1 MMDTLLADLR
11 IALRRLRRAP
21 TFAVTAVLILG
32 IGIGMATAMFTVFRA
47 VVLRKLP
54 VRDPDRIVVLWTFR
68 DPTVELAVNVK
79 EVDDLRRESRTLRDV
94 AGFVHWGAQAVP
106 LTDGDRPIGLKQAMV
121 TAGFFDV
128 LGARPV
134 LGRLLR
140 PEDGFVG
147 AAPVAVISY
156 RAWQRDFG
164 GDPRVLGR
172 LLTTTQDQR
181 SYAIVGVT
189 PPGLDFPVGTD
200 YWIGPRPFDLMDVVA
215 RLAPNATPSS
225 AQAEF
230 LSITR
235 ELDHQRPAPAY
246 PSGAAVRT
254 LTQAVLGDAKPN
266 LVALTAAVT
275 LLLLI
280 VCVNVGNLLLL
291 RASVRAREIV
301 IRRALGAGSSQITRL
316 ILAES
321 VLLATAGGGLG
332 LVCAGG
338 FLRLLVAFAPAQL
351 PRTDLIRLGGTPV
364 GVAAGVTLLAVL
376 LFGVFPALFV
386 GRGDLASLLRLDSRS
401 GTETR
406 RRHRFRQSLVA
417 SQVALAV
424 VMLAG
429 AGLLVRT
436 LQQLERLDLGYD
448 ADHLSIVD
456 LAIPFAKY
464 DSDPKKISPM
474 FDDLYGRLRAVPGVT
489 ALTPVLYPPFVGA
502 NFMQVTPVLEGQSEA
517 AVDANPPVPL
527 EGGGT
532 EYFRTFGIP
541 ILRGRGF
548 LPSDRESAPKIVVV
562 SEAVARRLWPGQDPV
577 GKRLRFLGDDRRDW
591 RTVVGVAGDIRF
603 RRLKEAT
610 PTIYLPWHQ
619 LITFG
624 TFAVRTRDALA
635 SVLPAVR
642 RTVREFDPQ
651 MDVWDA
657 RTMDDYLAKPLA
669 QPRLSTLLLST
680 FGLVGL
686 LLAAIGLYGIVASTV
701 QERTREL
708 GVRLALGA
716 TPARLRRDVLGAALA
731 VTAMGATVGLAAALM
746 SSRLLTALLFQVSP
760 TDPITLAGV
769 CVLLLGVGVGA
780 AYLPARR
787 AMGIDPAQALRSE

>member
-1 MMDTLLADLR
+1 MNDLR
-11 IALRRLRRAP
+11 YALRQLRRAP
-21 TFAVTAVLILG
+21 TFAVTVVLILG
-32 IGIGMATAMFTVFRA
+32 LGIGMATAMFTIFRA
-47 VVLRKLP
+47 VVLQQLP
-54 VRDPDRIVVLWTFR
+54 VRDPDRVVVLWTFR
-68 DPTVELAVNVK
+68 DPTVELPLGRK
-79 EVDDLRRESRTLRDV
+79 EVDDLRRESRTLANV
-94 AGFVHWGAQAVP
+94 AGFAHWGAQVIP
-106 LTDGDRPIGLKQAMV
+106 VTDGDRPIVLKQAMV

-140 PEDGFVG
+140 PEDGFEG
-147 AAPVAVISY
+147 AAPVAVVSY
-156 RAWQRDFG
+156 QTWQRDFG

-172 LLTTTQDQR
+172 RLTTTQDQR

-200 YWIGPRPFDLMDVVA
+200 YWIGPRPFDLIDVVA
-215 RLAPNATPSS
+215 RLALNATPAS
-225 AQAEF
+225 AQSEF
-230 LSITR
+230 LSIAR
-235 ELDHQRPAPAY
+235 QLDPERRTPVY
-246 PSGAAVRT
+246 PTGAAVRT
-254 LTQAVLGDAKPN
+254 LTQAVLGDTKPI

-280 VCVNVGNLLLL
+280 VCVNVSSLLLL
-291 RASVRAREIV
+291 RASRRAPEIV
-301 IRRALGAGSSQITRL
+301 MRRALGASSRQIARL
-316 ILAES
+316 LVAES
-321 VLLATAGGGLG
+321 ALLAMAGGALG
-332 LVCAGG
+332 LVCAAG
-338 FLRLLVAFAPAQL
+338 LLHILPAFAPARV
-351 PRTDLIRLGGTPV
+351 PRMDVIRLAGTPV
-364 GVAAGVTLLAVL
+364 DVAAGVTLVTVM
-376 LFGVFPALFV
+376 LFGVVSALV
-386 GRGDLASLLRLDSRS
+386 AARGDLASLLRIDSRS

-406 RRHRFRQSLVA
+406 RRRRFRQSLVA

-429 AGLLVRT
+429 AGLLVRS
-436 LQQLERLDLGYD
+436 LERLERLDLGYET
-448 ADHLSIVD
+448 DHLSIVD
-456 LAIPFAKY
+456 LAVPFSKY
-464 DSDPKKISPM
+464 GSPQKVFAM

-489 ALTPVLYPPFVGA
+489 AFTPVLYPPFLGA
-502 NFMQVTPVLEGQSEA
+502 NLMQVTPVLEGQSRA
-517 AVDANPPVPL
+517 AADATPNVPL

-577 GKRLRFLGDDRRDW
+577 GKRVRFLGGDPTDW

-635 SVLPAVR
+635 SALPAMR
-642 RTVREFDPQ
+642 RAVREFDSE

-657 RTMDDYLAKPLA
+657 RTMDAYVDEPLA
-669 QPRLSTLLLST
+669 QPRLSTLLLSA

-686 LLAAIGLYGIVASTV
+686 LLAAIGLYGMMASAV
-701 QERTREL
+701 QERTRDL

-716 TPARLRRDVLGAALA
+716 TPGRLRREVLGAALSVTSVGA
-731 VTAMGATVGLAAALM
+731 VVGLAAALV
-746 SSRLLTALLFQVSP
+746 SSRLLTTLLFEVSP

-769 CVLLLGVGVGA
+769 SVVLLGVGVGA
-780 AYLPARR
+780 AYVPARR
-787 AMGIDPAQALRSE
+787 AMRIDPAHALRAE

>member
-1 MMDTLLADLR
+1 MDALLQDLR
-11 IALRRLRRAP
+11 HALRRLRRAP

-32 IGIGMATAMFTVFRA
+32 IGIGMATAMFTVFHA

-54 VRDPDRIVVLWTFR
+54 VRDPDRILVLWTLR
-68 DPTVELAVNVK
+68 DPTVELPLDVN
-79 EVDDLRRESRTLRDV
+79 EVDELRRESRTLKDV

-106 LTDGDRPIGLKQAMV
+106 LTQGDRPIVLKQAMV

-140 PEDGFVG
+140 PEDGLEG

-156 RAWQRDFG
+156 QAWQRDFG

-172 LLTTTQDQR
+172 RLTTTQDQR

-200 YWIGPRPFDLMDVVA
+200 YWIRPRPFDLIDVVA
-215 RLAPNATPSS
+215 RLAPNVTPSS
-225 AQAEF
+225 AQSEF
-230 LSITR
+230 FSIAR
-235 ELDHQRPAPAY
+235 QLDHERRAPAY
-246 PSGAAVRT
+246 PTGAAVRT
-254 LTQAVLGDAKPN
+254 LPQAVLGDAKPI

-291 RASVRAREIV
+291 RASLRAPEIV
-301 IRRALGAGSSQITRL
+301 IRRALGASSRQIGRL
-316 ILAES
+316 LVAES
-321 VLLATAGGGLG
+321 ALLATAGGALG

-338 FLRLLVAFAPAQL
+338 LLHILLAFAPAL
-351 PRTDLIRLGGTPV
+351 VPRTDVIRLAGTPV
-364 GVAAGVTLLAVL
+364 DVAAGVTLLAVM
-376 LFGVFPALFV
+376 LFGVLPALLAA
-386 GRGDLASLLRLDSRS
+386 RGDLAFLLRIDSRS

-406 RRHRFRQSLVA
+406 RRRRFRQSLVA

-429 AGLLVRT
+429 AGLLVRS
-436 LQQLERLDLGYD
+436 LQHLERLDLGYD
-448 ADHLSIVD
+448 ADHLSIVE
-456 LAIPFAKY
+456 LAVPFAKY
-464 DSDPKKISPM
+464 DSDQKIFAM

-489 ALTPVLYPPFVGA
+489 ALTPLLYAPFLGA
-502 NFMQVTPVLEGQSEA
+502 NLMQVTPVLDGQSEA
-517 AVDANPPVPL
+517 AVDVNPPVPL
-527 EGGGT
+527 EGGGI

-577 GKRLRFLGDDRRDW
+577 GKRFRFLGGDPGDW
-591 RTVVGVAGDIRF
+591 RTVVGVAGDVRF

-624 TFAVRTRDALA
+624 TFAVRTRDALG

-651 MDVWDA
+651 IDVWDA

-669 QPRLSTLLLST
+669 QPRLSTLLLSV

-708 GVRLALGA
+708 GVRVALGA
-716 TPARLRRDVLGAALA
+716 TPGRLRRDVLAAALGVTSVGA
-731 VTAMGATVGLAAALM
+731 VVGLAAALV

-787 AMGIDPAQALRSE
+787 AMRIDPAQALRAE

>member
-1 MMDTLLADLR
+1 MDALLADLR
-11 IALRRLRRAP
+11 HALRRLRRAP

-32 IGIGMATAMFTVFRA
+32 IGIGMATAMFTIFHA

-54 VRDPDRIVVLWTFR
+54 VRDPDRILVLWTLR
-68 DPTVELAVNVK
+68 DPTVELPLDVN
-79 EVDDLRRESRTLRDV
+79 EVDELRRESRTLKDV

-106 LTDGDRPIGLKQAMV
+106 LTQGDRPIVLKQAMV

-134 LGRLLR
+134 LGRLLQA
-140 PEDGFVG
+140 EDGVEG

-156 RAWQRDFG
+156 EAWQRDFG
-164 GDPRVLGR
+164 GDPRVLR
-172 LLTTTQDQR
+172 RRLTTTQDQR

-200 YWIGPRPFDLMDVVA
+200 YWIGPRPFDLIDVVA

-225 AQAEF
+225 AQSEF
-230 LSITR
+230 LSIAR
-235 ELDHQRPAPAY
+235 QLDLQRRAPAY
-246 PSGAAVRT
+246 PTGAAVRT
-254 LTQAVLGDAKPN
+254 LPQAVLGDAKPI

-291 RASVRAREIV
+291 RASLRAPEIV
-301 IRRALGAGSSQITRL
+301 IRRALGASSRQIGRL
-316 ILAES
+316 LVAES
-321 VLLATAGGGLG
+321 ALLATAGGALG

-338 FLRLLVAFAPAQL
+338 LLHILLAFAPAQV
-351 PRTDLIRLGGTPV
+351 PRTDVIRLAGTPV
-364 GVAAGVTLLAVL
+364 DVAAGVTLLAVM
-376 LFGVFPALFV
+376 LFGVLPALLAA
-386 GRGDLASLLRLDSRS
+386 RGDLAFLLRIDSRS

-406 RRHRFRQSLVA
+406 RRRRFRQSLVA
-417 SQVALAV
+417 SQVAHAV

-429 AGLLVRT
+429 AGLLVRS
-436 LQQLERLDLGYD
+436 LQHLERLDLGYD
-448 ADHLSIVD
+448 ADHLSIVE
-456 LAIPFAKY
+456 LAVPFAKY
-464 DSDPKKISPM
+464 DSDQKIFAM

-489 ALTPVLYPPFVGA
+489 ALTPLLYAPFLGA
-502 NFMQVTPVLEGQSEA
+502 NLMQVTPVLDGQSEA
-517 AVDANPPVPL
+517 AVDVNPPVPL
-527 EGGGT
+527 EGGGI

-577 GKRLRFLGDDRRDW
+577 GKRFRFLGGDPGDW
-591 RTVVGVAGDIRF
+591 RTVVGVAGDVRF

-651 MDVWDA
+651 MAVWDA
-657 RTMDDYLAKPLA
+657 STMDDHLAKPLA

-686 LLAAIGLYGIVASTV
+686 LVAAIGLYGIVASIV

-716 TPARLRRDVLGAALA
+716 TPGRLRREVLAAALGVTSVGA
-731 VTAMGATVGLAAALM
+731 VVGLAAALV
-746 SSRLLTALLFQVSP
+746 SSRVLTGLLFQVSP
-760 TDPITLAGV
+760 TDPMTLAGV

-787 AMGIDPAQALRSE
+787 AMLIDPAQALRAE

>member
-1 MMDTLLADLR
+1 MTRLVADLG

-21 TFAVTAVLILG
+21 TFAATVVLILG
-32 IGIGMATAMFTVFRA
+32 IGIGMATAMFTVFHA
-47 VVLRKLP
+47 VVLEKLP
-54 VRDPDRIVVLWTFR
+54 VRDPDRVVVLWTFH
-68 DPTVELAVNVK
+68 DPTVELPLGLK
-79 EVDDLRRESRTLRDV
+79 DVDDLRRQSRTLSNV
-94 AGFVHWGAQAVP
+94 AGFAHWGAQAVP
-106 LTDGDRPIGLKQAMV
+106 LTDGDRPIVLKQAMV

-140 PEDGFVG
+140 PEDGSEG

-156 RAWQRDFG
+156 QAWQRDFG

-172 LLTTTQDQR
+172 RLTTTQDQR

-200 YWIGPRPFDLMDVVA
+200 YWIGPRSFALMDVVA
-215 RLAPNATPSS
+215 RLAPNATLSS
-225 AQAEF
+225 AQSEF
-230 LSITR
+230 LSIAR
-235 ELDHQRPAPAY
+235 QLDHERRAPVY
-246 PSGAAVRT
+246 PTGAAVRT
-254 LTQAVLGDAKPN
+254 VTQAVLGDAKAV

-291 RASVRAREIV
+291 RASLRAPEIV
-301 IRRALGAGSSQITRL
+301 IRRALGASSRQIARL
-316 ILAES
+316 LVAES
-321 VLLATAGGGLG
+321 TLLATAGGALG

-338 FLRLLVAFAPAQL
+338 LLRILLTFAPAQV
-351 PRTDLIRLGGTPV
+351 PRTDVIRFGGTPV
-364 GVAAGVTLLAVL
+364 GAAMGVTLLAVL
-376 LFGVFPALFV
+376 LFGVLPALLAA
-386 GRGDLASLLRLDSRS
+386 RGDLAFLLRIDSRS

-406 RRHRFRQSLVA
+406 RRRRFRQSLVA

-429 AGLLVRT
+429 AGLLVRS
-436 LQQLERLDLGYD
+436 LQRLERLDIGYD

-456 LAIPFAKY
+456 LAVPFAKY
-464 DSDPKKISPM
+464 NSDPKIFAM
-474 FDDLYGRLRAVPGVT
+474 FDDLYGRLRSVPGVT
-489 ALTPVLYPPFVGA
+489 ALTPVLYPPFLGA
-502 NFMQVTPVLEGQSEA
+502 NLMLLTPVLEGQSEA
-517 AVDANPPVPL
+517 AVDANLPVPL

-532 EYFRTFGIP
+532 EYFHTFGIR

-548 LPSDRESAPKIVVV
+548 LPSDREGAPRIVVV

-577 GKRLRFLGDDRRDW
+577 GKRLRFLGSDPRDW

-610 PTIYLPWHQ
+610 PTIYVPWRQ

-657 RTMDDYLAKPLA
+657 RTMDDYLARPLA
-669 QPRLSTLLLST
+669 QPRLSTLLLSA

-686 LLAAIGLYGIVASTV
+686 LLAAIGLYGSVASTV

-716 TPARLRRDVLGAALA
+716 TPGRLRRDVLAAALGVTSVGA
-731 VTAMGATVGLAAALM
+731 VVGLAAALA

-769 CVLLLGVGVGA
+769 CVLLLGVGLGA
-780 AYLPARR
+780 AFFPARR
-787 AMGIDPAQALRSE
+787 AAKVDPMVALRYE

>member
-1 MMDTLLADLR
+1 MIDALLADLR
-11 IALRRLRRAP
+11 YALRQLRRAP
-21 TFAVTAVLILG
+21 TFAATVVLILG

-47 VVLRKLP
+47 VVMEKLP
-54 VRDPDRIVVLWTFR
+54 VRDPDRVVVLWTFR
-68 DPTVELAVNVK
+68 DPTVELPVGLK
-79 EVDDLRRESRTLRDV
+79 EVDDLRRESRTLANV
-94 AGFVHWGAQAVP
+94 AGFAHWGAQVIP
-106 LTDGDRPIGLKQAMV
+106 LTDGDRPIVLKQAMV

-140 PEDGFVG
+140 PEDGFEG

-156 RAWQRDFG
+156 QTWQRDFG

-172 LLTTTQDQR
+172 RLTTTQDQR

-200 YWIGPRPFDLMDVVA
+200 YWIGPRPFDLIDVVA
-215 RLAPNATPSS
+215 RLAPIATPAS
-225 AQAEF
+225 AQLEF
-230 LSITR
+230 LSIAR
-235 ELDHQRPAPAY
+235 QLDHERRTPVY
-246 PSGAAVRT
+246 PTGATVRT
-254 LTQAVLGDAKPN
+254 LTQAVLGDTKPI

-280 VCVNVGNLLLL
+280 VCVIVSSLLLL
-291 RASVRAREIV
+291 RASRRAPEIV
-301 IRRALGAGSSQITRL
+301 MRRALGASSRQIARL
-316 ILAES
+316 LVAES
-321 VLLATAGGGLG
+321 ALLATAGGALG
-332 LVCAGG
+332 LVCAAG
-338 FLRLLVAFAPAQL
+338 LLKLLLVFAPAQV
-351 PRTDLIRLGGTPV
+351 PRMDMIRLAGTPV
-364 GVAAGVTLLAVL
+364 DVAARVTLLAVM
-376 LFGVFPALFV
+376 LFGLVSALLAA
-386 GRGDLASLLRLDSRS
+386 RGDPAFLLRIDSRS

-406 RRHRFRQSLVA
+406 GRRRFRQSLVA

-429 AGLLVRT
+429 AGLLVRS
-436 LQQLERLDLGYD
+436 LERLERLDLGYE
-448 ADHLSIVD
+448 ADNLSILD
-456 LAIPFAKY
+456 LAVPFAKY
-464 DSDPKKISPM
+464 GSPQKVFAM

-489 ALTPVLYPPFVGA
+489 AFTPVLYPPFLGA
-502 NFMQVTPVLEGQSEA
+502 NLMQVTPVLEGQSRA
-517 AVDANPPVPL
+517 AVDATPNVPL

-577 GKRLRFLGDDRRDW
+577 GQRLRFLGGDPNDW

-610 PTIYLPWHQ
+610 PMIYLPWHQ

-624 TFAVRTRDALA
+624 TFALRTRDALA

-657 RTMDDYLAKPLA
+657 RTMDAYVDKPLT
-669 QPRLSTLLLST
+669 QPRLSTLLLSA
-680 FGLVGL
+680 FGVVGL
-686 LLAAIGLYGIVASTV
+686 LLAAIGLYGMMASAV
-701 QERTREL
+701 QERTRDL

-716 TPARLRRDVLGAALA
+716 TPGRLRREVLGAALSVTSVGA
-731 VTAMGATVGLAAALM
+731 VVGLAAAVM

-769 CVLLLGVGVGA
+769 CVVLLAVGVGA

-787 AMGIDPAQALRSE
+787 AMRIDPAQALRTE

>member
-1 MMDTLLADLR
+1 MDALLADLR
-11 IALRRLRRAP
+11 HALRRLRRAP

-32 IGIGMATAMFTVFRA
+32 IGIGMATAMFTIFHA

-54 VRDPDRIVVLWTFR
+54 VRDPDRILVLWTLR
-68 DPTVELAVNVK
+68 DPTVELPLDVN
-79 EVDDLRRESRTLRDV
+79 EVDELRRESRTLKDV

-106 LTDGDRPIGLKQAMV
+106 LTQGDRPIVLKQAMV

-134 LGRLLR
+134 LGRLLQA
-140 PEDGFVG
+140 EDGVEG

-156 RAWQRDFG
+156 QAWQRDFG

-172 LLTTTQDQR
+172 RLTTTQDQT

-200 YWIGPRPFDLMDVVA
+200 YWIRPRPFDLIDVVA

-225 AQAEF
+225 AQSEF
-230 LSITR
+230 FSIAR
-235 ELDHQRPAPAY
+235 QLDHERRAPAY
-246 PSGAAVRT
+246 PTGAAVRT
-254 LTQAVLGDAKPN
+254 LPQAVLGDAKPI

-291 RASVRAREIV
+291 RASLRAPEIV
-301 IRRALGAGSSQITRL
+301 IRRALGASSRQIGRL
-316 ILAES
+316 LVAES
-321 VLLATAGGGLG
+321 ALLATAGGALG

-338 FLRLLVAFAPAQL
+338 LLHILLAFAPAQV
-351 PRTDLIRLGGTPV
+351 PRTDVIRLAGTPV
-364 GVAAGVTLLAVL
+364 DVAAGVTLLAVM
-376 LFGVFPALFV
+376 LFGVLPALLAA
-386 GRGDLASLLRLDSRS
+386 RGDLAFLLRIDSRS

-406 RRHRFRQSLVA
+406 RRRRFRQSLVA

-429 AGLLVRT
+429 AGLLVRS
-436 LQQLERLDLGYD
+436 LQHLERLDLGYD
-448 ADHLSIVD
+448 ADHLSIVE
-456 LAIPFAKY
+456 LAVPFAKY
-464 DSDPKKISPM
+464 DSDQKIFAM

-489 ALTPVLYPPFVGA
+489 ALTPLLYAPFLGA
-502 NFMQVTPVLEGQSEA
+502 NLMQVTPVLDGQSEA
-517 AVDANPPVPL
+517 AVDVNPPVPL
-527 EGGGT
+527 EGGGI

-577 GKRLRFLGDDRRDW
+577 GKRFRFLGGDPGDW
-591 RTVVGVAGDIRF
+591 RTVVGVAGDVRF

-624 TFAVRTRDALA
+624 TFAVRTRDALG

-651 MDVWDA
+651 IDVWDA

-669 QPRLSTLLLST
+669 QPRLSTLLLSV

-708 GVRLALGA
+708 GVRVALGA
-716 TPARLRRDVLGAALA
+716 TPGRLRRDVLAAALGVTSVGA
-731 VTAMGATVGLAAALM
+731 VVGLAAALV

-769 CVLLLGVGVGA
+769 CVLLLGVGLGA
-780 AYLPARR
+780 AFLPARR
-787 AMGIDPAQALRSE
+787 AMQIDPVVAMRCE

>member
-1 MMDTLLADLR
+1 MMDILLRDLR

-21 TFAVTAVLILG
+21 AFAATAVLILA
-32 IGIGMATAMFTVFRA
+32 IGIGMATAMFTTYHA

-54 VRDPDRIVVLWTFR
+54 LRDPDRIVVLWTFR
-68 DPTVELAVNVK
+68 DPTVELPVRVT
-79 EVDDLRRESRTLRDV
+79 EVDDLRRQSRTLSNV
-94 AGFVHWGAQAVP
+94 AGFVHWGAQADP
-106 LTDGDRPIGLKQAMV
+106 LTEGDRPIVLKQAMV

-140 PEDGFVG
+140 PEDGLEG

-156 RAWQRDFG
+156 QAWQRDFG
-164 GDPRVLGR
+164 GDPRALGR
-172 LLTTTQDQR
+172 RLTTTQDQR

-189 PPGLDFPVGTD
+189 QPGLDFPVGTD
-200 YWIGPRPFDLMDVVA
+200 YWIRPRPFDLIDVVA

-225 AQAEF
+225 AQSEF
-230 LSITR
+230 LSIAQQ
-235 ELDHQRPAPAY
+235 LDRQRRAPAY
-246 PSGAAVRT
+246 PTGATVRT
-254 LTQAVLGDAKPN
+254 LTEAVLGDAKPV

-291 RASVRAREIV
+291 RASLRTPEIV
-301 IRRALGAGSSQITRL
+301 IRRALGASSSQVARL
-316 ILAES
+316 LLAES
-321 VLLATAGGGLG
+321 ALLATAGGALG
-332 LVCAGG
+332 LVCAGW
-338 FLRLLVAFAPAQL
+338 LLHGLLAFAPVQL
-351 PRTDLIRLGGTPV
+351 PRMDVIRLAGTPV
-364 GVAAGVTLLAVL
+364 GVSAGVTLLAVL
-376 LFGVFPALFV
+376 LFGVLPSLLAA
-386 GRGDLASLLRLDSRS
+386 RGDLGSLLRLDSRS

-406 RRHRFRQSLVA
+406 GGHGFRQRLVA
-417 SQVALAV
+417 SQMALAV

-429 AGLLVRT
+429 AGLLVRS
-436 LQQLERLDLGYD
+436 LQRLERVDLGYD
-448 ADHLSIVD
+448 ADRLSIVE
-456 LAIPFAKY
+456 LAVPFAKY
-464 DSDPKKISPM
+464 DSDQKIFAM

-489 ALTPVLYPPFVGA
+489 ALTPVLYAPFLGA
-502 NFMQVTPVLEGQSEA
+502 NFMQVTPVLEGQAET

-541 ILRGRGF
+541 VLHGRGF
-548 LPSDRESAPKIVVV
+548 LPGDREGAPKIVVV

-577 GKRLRFLGDDRRDW
+577 GKRLRFLGGDRRDW

-651 MDVWDA
+651 MAVWDA
-657 RTMDDYLAKPLA
+657 STMDDHLAKPLA

-686 LLAAIGLYGIVASTV
+686 LVAAIGLYGIVASIV

-716 TPARLRRDVLGAALA
+716 TPGRLRREVLAAALGVTSVGA
-731 VTAMGATVGLAAALM
+731 VVGLAAALV
-746 SSRLLTALLFQVSP
+746 SSRVLTGLLFQVSP
-760 TDPITLAGV
+760 TDPMTLAGV

-787 AMGIDPAQALRSE
+787 AMLIDPAQALRAE